1 MFAQVARVF
10 NLSLITSENALFF
23 FDSMIAASIERTMT
37 IADVQLNGLVAL
49 LVASKMYGT
58 CPQFKVVSGLI
69 PLPSLPRFLFY
80 FNQSLVQ
87 ITIFFSSTLDI
98 SFIFSVICFASHH
111 TFVSASEKFVF

>member
-69 PLPSLPRFLFY
+69 PLPSLVFCSTSIKVLSKSLFSFLPLWTCLL
-80 FNQSLVQ
+80 SLV
-87 ITIFFSSTLDI
+87 
-98 SFIFSVICFASHH
+98 
-111 TFVSASEKFVF
+111 